1 MCRGAA
7 ATAASLQGCH
17 WFPVYV
23 CLLLT
28 VFCLSHYFVDASRLA
43 PTLAGNAMKSIKDD
57 DDAKADKDAKADMA
71 ADLKELATQLPVVA
85 DVMSQASELGDA
97 VISSVLEVASQVPMF
112 GTAIAV
118 LAQLKEMKGQVTLAS
133 PRSSRPSSHG
143 TSGRSRSAHLRCHVW
158 AHKATCARRRLRR
171 TRKRL
176 TKCRLGPAPS
186 STRSSTR
193 RRC

>member
-1 MCRGAA
+1 
-7 ATAASLQGCH
+7 
-17 WFPVYV
+17 
-23 CLLLT
+23 
-28 VFCLSHYFVDASRLA
+28 
-43 PTLAGNAMKSIKDD
+43 MKSIKDD

-71 ADLKELATQLPVVA
+71 ADLKELATQLPAVA

-118 LAQLKEMKGQVTLAS
+118 LAQLKEMKGQVALAS
-133 PRSSRPSSHG
+133 PRSRPSSHG
-143 TSGRSRSAHLRCHVW
+143 TSGRSSSAHLRRHVW